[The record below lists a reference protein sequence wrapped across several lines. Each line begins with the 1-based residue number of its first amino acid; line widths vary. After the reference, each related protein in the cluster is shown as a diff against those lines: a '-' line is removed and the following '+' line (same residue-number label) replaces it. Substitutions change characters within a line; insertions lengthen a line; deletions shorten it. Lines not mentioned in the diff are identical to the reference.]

1 MGIMS
6 SLFAGVSGLNANGTA
21 LSVIGN
27 NIANMS
33 TVGFK
38 SSKATFAD
46 LISSS
51 ISGGSGSVQTGIGVA
66 LTSVQGNFSQGSLA
80 TSANV
85 LDLAIDGNGFF
96 EVKDAQGGIFY
107 SRAGAFRLDK
117 TNNVVDPSG
126 FKLQG
131 FLADTNGV
139 ITGSIGDISLPSTT
153 ASPNA
158 TALGF
163 LAANL
168 NSSTAIT
175 GVKGMLVA
183 SAAPSGLP
191 TAAGNNAFSLNLNGD
206 GAQTVTV
213 ANGLS
218 GATLATAIQNAVR
231 ALTPNDPYRAAA
243 YSGFTAAVSAGGL
256 FTFTSG
262 MAGVTDNT
270 TASAGTVVVTAPA
283 GNTLAASLGMLGK
296 LVGGAANGFTFPFTP
311 TLTTEDSFKID
322 LNDGNGVQTITLAV
336 AANADAAALAATM
349 QAAVRA
355 QATASTASAGF
366 TATAAAD
373 VFTFTSGAGGAIA
386 VTADGVDTFA
396 GKLKLVAA
404 DSPSSTTAS
413 ATTGTDFSI
422 SDPTGTSNFS
432 TSMTVYDSLGNNH
445 LLTTYFTKVGSNT
458 WNYNILANQN
468 DVVTAN
474 YNSANIDATL
484 GAVRVGAGTLTFG
497 TNGTLERE
505 SVALRFDGGTA
516 AGVAGTVAGQ
526 LQVDW
531 NGATADQ
538 LITYNFGSS
547 VITDGGTG
555 LDGTTQFG
563 SKNAVVQQTQ
573 DGYAAGS
580 LQAFSVDGNGV
591 INGRFSN
598 GQLRALAQV
607 VLARFPDPLGM
618 TRTGNNTF
626 AESGASGQP
635 ITGVPESAGLGKLK
649 SNTLELSN
657 VDLGES
663 FIDMIAAQRGF
674 QANSRVITTSDEI
687 LQELVN
693 IKR

>member
-1 MGIMS
+1 MGILS
-6 SLFAGVSGLNANGTA
+6 ALFAGVSGLNANGTA

-96 EVKDAQGGIFY
+96 VVKNAQGGTFY

-117 TNNVVDPSG
+117 NNNVVDPSG
-126 FKLQG
+126 FQLQG
-131 FLADTNGV
+131 FLADTTGA
-139 ITGSIGDISLPSTT
+139 ITGSIGNVSLPSTT
-153 ASPNA
+153 ASPQA
-158 TALGF
+158 TGLAF
-163 LAANL
+163 IAANL
-168 NSSTAIT
+168 NSSTAVT
-175 GVKGMLVA
+175 GVRGNVVGSAA
-183 SAAPSGLP
+183 SATTS
-191 TAAGNNAFSLNLNGD
+191 AAGNLSFDIDLNGD
-206 GAQTVTV
+206 GVQTVTV
-213 ANGLS
+213 AAGS
-218 GATLATAIQNAVR
+218 TGAALATAIQNAVR
-231 ALTPNDPYRAAA
+231 ALTPTDPFRAAA
-243 YSGFTAAVSAGGL
+243 YTGFTATVNAAGFFTLASGL
-256 FTFTSG
+256 S
-262 MAGVTDNT
+262 GVTDNT
-270 TASAGTVVVTAPA
+270 TASAGTVVIAA
-283 GNTLAASLGMLGK
+283 NGADTLAANLNL
-296 LVGGAANGFTFPFTP
+296 LAGA
-311 TLTTEDSFKID
+311 S
-322 LNDGNGVQTITLAV
+322 
-336 AANADAAALAATM
+336 
-349 QAAVRA
+349 
-355 QATASTASAGF
+355 
-366 TATAAAD
+366 
-373 VFTFTSGAGGAIA
+373 
-386 VTADGVDTFA
+386 
-396 GKLKLVAA
+396 
-404 DSPSSTTAS
+404 
-413 ATTGTDFSI
+413 TTGTDFDL

-432 TSMTVYDSLGNNH
+432 SSMTTYDSLGNSH

-458 WNYNILANQN
+458 WNYNVTANSN

-474 YNSANIDATL
+474 YNAANIDAQL
-484 GAVRVGAGTLTFG
+484 GITRVGAGTMTFG
-497 TNGTLERE
+497 TNGTLDRE
-505 SVALRFDGGTA
+505 SVALRFDTGTA
-516 AGVAGTVAGQ
+516 AGAVGIAPGQ
-526 LQVDW
+526 LQVDF

-538 LITYNFGSS
+538 LITYNFGTS
-547 VITDGGTG
+547 VTTEGGNG

-563 SKNAVVQQTQ
+563 SQSAVVQLSQ

-607 VLARFPDPLGM
+607 VLARFPDVLGL

-635 ITGVPESAGLGKLK
+635 VTGVPESAGLGKLK

-693 IKR
+693 LKR

>member
-1 MGIMS
+1 MGILS
-6 SLFAGVSGLNANGTA
+6 ALFAGVSGLNANGTA

-27 NIANMS
+27 NIANMQ

-96 EVKDAQGGIFY
+96 VVEDAQGGTFY

-117 TNNVVDPSG
+117 NNNVVDPSG
-126 FKLQG
+126 FQLQG
-131 FLADTNGV
+131 FLADTTGT
-139 ITGSIGDISLPSTT
+139 ITGSIGNVSLPSST
-153 ASPNA
+153 AAPRA
-158 TALGF
+158 TSLAF

-168 NSSTAIT
+168 NSATAIT
-175 GVKGMLVA
+175 GVQGNVVG
-183 SAAPSGLP
+183 SAVSATTS
-191 TAAGNNAFSLNLNGD
+191 AVGNDSFSINLNGD
-206 GAQTVTV
+206 GAQVV
-213 ANGLS
+213 AVAAGLT
-218 GATLATAIQNAVR
+218 GAALATAIQNAVR
-231 ALTPNDPYRAAA
+231 ALTPVDPFRAAA
-243 YSGFTAAVSAGGL
+243 YTGFTASVNTAG
-256 FTFTSG
+256 TFTLASG
-262 MAGVTDNT
+262 LSGATANS
-270 TASAGTVVVTAPA
+270 TASTGTVVIAA
-283 GNTLAASLGMLGK
+283 DGADTLAANLNML
-296 LVGGAANGFTFPFTP
+296 
-311 TLTTEDSFKID
+311 
-322 LNDGNGVQTITLAV
+322 
-336 AANADAAALAATM
+336 
-349 QAAVRA
+349 
-355 QATASTASAGF
+355 AG
-366 TATAAAD
+366 
-373 VFTFTSGAGGAIA
+373 TS
-386 VTADGVDTFA
+386 
-396 GKLKLVAA
+396 
-404 DSPSSTTAS
+404 
-413 ATTGTDFSI
+413 TTGTNFAL

-432 TSMTVYDSLGNNH
+432 TSMTVYDSLGNSH
-445 LLTTYFTKVGSNT
+445 LLTTYFTNVGSNS
-458 WNYNILANQN
+458 WNYNVTANSN

-474 YNSANIDATL
+474 YHSANIDATL
-484 GAVRVGAGTLTFG
+484 GIVRVGAGTLTFG
-497 TNGTLERE
+497 TNGTLDRE
-505 SVALRFDGGTA
+505 SVALHFDTGTA
-516 AGVAGTVAGQ
+516 VGAAGALPGE
-526 LQVDW
+526 LQVDF

-538 LITYNFGSS
+538 LLTYNFGTS
-547 VITDGGTG
+547 VTTEGGSG

-563 SKNAVVQQTQ
+563 SQSAVVQLTQ
-573 DGYAAGS
+573 DGYSAGS

-607 VLARFPDPLGM
+607 VLARFPDALGL

-626 AESGASGQP
+626 AESGGSGQP
-635 ITGVPESAGLGKLK
+635 VTGVPESAGLGKLK

-693 IKR
+693 LKR

>member
-1 MGIMS
+1 MGILS
-6 SLFAGVSGLNANGTA
+6 ALFAGVSGLNANGTA

-96 EVKDAQGGIFY
+96 VVKNAQGGTFY

-117 TNNVVDPSG
+117 NNNVVDPSG
-126 FKLQG
+126 FQLQG
-131 FLADTNGV
+131 FLADTTGA
-139 ITGSIGDISLPSTT
+139 ITGSIGNVSLPSTT
-153 ASPNA
+153 ASPQA
-158 TALGF
+158 TGLAF
-163 LAANL
+163 IAANL
-168 NSSTAIT
+168 NSSTAVT
-175 GVKGMLVA
+175 GVRGNVVGSAA
-183 SAAPSGLP
+183 SATTS
-191 TAAGNNAFSLNLNGD
+191 AAGNLSFDIDLNGD
-206 GAQTVTV
+206 GVQTVTV
-213 ANGLS
+213 AAGS
-218 GATLATAIQNAVR
+218 TGAALATAIQNAVR
-231 ALTPNDPYRAAA
+231 ALTPTDPFRAAA
-243 YSGFTAAVSAGGL
+243 YTGFTATVNAAGFFTLASGL
-256 FTFTSG
+256 S
-262 MAGVTDNT
+262 GVTDNT
-270 TASAGTVVVTAPA
+270 TASAGTVVIAA
-283 GNTLAASLGMLGK
+283 NGADTLAANLNL
-296 LVGGAANGFTFPFTP
+296 LAGA
-311 TLTTEDSFKID
+311 S
-322 LNDGNGVQTITLAV
+322 
-336 AANADAAALAATM
+336 
-349 QAAVRA
+349 
-355 QATASTASAGF
+355 
-366 TATAAAD
+366 
-373 VFTFTSGAGGAIA
+373 
-386 VTADGVDTFA
+386 
-396 GKLKLVAA
+396 
-404 DSPSSTTAS
+404 
-413 ATTGTDFSI
+413 TTGTDFDL

-432 TSMTVYDSLGNNH
+432 SSMTTYDSLGNSH

-458 WNYNILANQN
+458 WNYNVTANSN

-474 YNSANIDATL
+474 YNAANIDAQL
-484 GAVRVGAGTLTFG
+484 GITRVGAGTMTFG
-497 TNGTLERE
+497 TNGTLDRE
-505 SVALRFDGGTA
+505 SVALRFDTGTA
-516 AGVAGTVAGQ
+516 AGAVGIVPGQ
-526 LQVDW
+526 LQVDF

-538 LITYNFGSS
+538 LITYNFGTS
-547 VITDGGTG
+547 VTTEGGNG

-563 SKNAVVQQTQ
+563 SQSAVVQLSQ

-607 VLARFPDPLGM
+607 VLARFPDVLGL

-635 ITGVPESAGLGKLK
+635 VTGVPESAGLGKLK

-693 IKR
+693 LKR

>member
-27 NIANMS
+27 NIANMQ

-85 LDLAIDGNGFF
+85 LDMAIDGNGFF
-96 EVKDAQGGIFY
+96 IVQDAQGGTFY
-107 SRAGAFRLDK
+107 SRAGSFRLDK
-117 TNNVVDPSG
+117 DNTVVDPSG
-126 FKLQG
+126 FKLRG
-131 FLADTNGV
+131 FLADTTGT
-139 ITGSIGDISLPSTT
+139 ITGSIGDVSLPSTT
-153 ASPNA
+153 ASPNDTNLA
-158 TALGF
+158 F

-168 NSSTAIT
+168 NSSAPVS
-175 GVKGMLVA
+175 GVRGNVVG
-183 SAAPSGLP
+183 SAPSATT
-191 TAAGNNAFSLNLNGD
+191 TAGGNLSFNINLNGD
-206 GAQTVTV
+206 GAQVVTV
-213 ANGLS
+213 PAGLT
-218 GATLATAIQNAVR
+218 GAALATAIQNGVR
-231 ALTPNDPYRAAA
+231 ALTSNDPFRTSA
-243 YSGFTAAVSAGGL
+243 YTGFTASVNPGGF

-262 MAGVTDNT
+262 LAGVTNN
-270 TASAGTVVVTAPA
+270 S
-283 GNTLAASLGMLGK
+283 
-296 LVGGAANGFTFPFTP
+296 
-311 TLTTEDSFKID
+311 
-322 LNDGNGVQTITLAV
+322 
-336 AANADAAALAATM
+336 
-349 QAAVRA
+349 
-355 QATASTASAGF
+355 TAST
-366 TATAAAD
+366 
-373 VFTFTSGAGGAIA
+373 GAVA
-386 VTADGVDTFA
+386 VTANGGDTLGANLNMLA
-396 GKLKLVAA
+396 GT
-404 DSPSSTTAS
+404 S
-413 ATTGTDFSI
+413 TTGTNFSI
-422 SDPTGTSNFS
+422 ADPTGTSNFS
-432 TSMTVYDSLGNNH
+432 TSMTVYDSLGNSH
-445 LLTTYFTKVGSNT
+445 LFTTYFTKAGSNT
-458 WNYNILANQN
+458 WNYNVTANSN

-484 GAVRVGAGTLTFG
+484 GITRVGAGTLTFG
-497 TNGTLERE
+497 TDGTLDRE
-505 SVALRFDGGTA
+505 SVALRFDTGTA
-516 AGVAGTVAGQ
+516 AGTAGTVPGQ
-526 LQVDW
+526 LQVDF

-538 LITYNFGSS
+538 LITYNFGTS
-547 VITDGGTG
+547 VTTEGGNG

-563 SKNAVVQQTQ
+563 SQSAVVQLTQ

-607 VLARFPDPLGM
+607 VLARFPDPLGL

-626 AESGASGQP
+626 AESGNSGQP
-635 ITGVPESAGLGKLK
+635 VTGVPESAGLGKLK

-693 IKR
+693 LKR

>member
-1 MGIMS
+1 MGILS
-6 SLFAGVSGLNANGTA
+6 ALFAGVSGLNANGTA

-96 EVKDAQGGIFY
+96 VVKNAQGGTFY

-117 TNNVVDPSG
+117 NNNVVDPSG
-126 FKLQG
+126 FQLQG
-131 FLADTNGV
+131 FLADTTGA
-139 ITGSIGDISLPSTT
+139 ITGSIGNVSLPSTT
-153 ASPNA
+153 ASPQA
-158 TALGF
+158 TGLAF
-163 LAANL
+163 IAANL
-168 NSSTAIT
+168 NSSTAVT
-175 GVKGMLVA
+175 GVRGNVVGSAA
-183 SAAPSGLP
+183 SATTS
-191 TAAGNNAFSLNLNGD
+191 AAGNLSFDINLNGD

-213 ANGLS
+213 AAGS
-218 GATLATAIQNAVR
+218 TGAALATAIQNAVR
-231 ALTPNDPYRAAA
+231 ALTPTDPFRAAA
-243 YSGFTAAVSAGGL
+243 YTGFTAAVNAAGFFTLASGL
-256 FTFTSG
+256 
-262 MAGVTDNT
+262 AGVTDNT
-270 TASAGTVVVTAPA
+270 TAGTGAVVIAA
-283 GNTLAASLGMLGK
+283 NGADTLAA
-296 LVGGAANGFTFPFTP
+296 N
-311 TLTTEDSFKID
+311 
-322 LNDGNGVQTITLAV
+322 LNLLA
-336 AANADAAALAATM
+336 
-349 QAAVRA
+349 
-355 QATASTASAGF
+355 G
-366 TATAAAD
+366 
-373 VFTFTSGAGGAIA
+373 TS
-386 VTADGVDTFA
+386 
-396 GKLKLVAA
+396 
-404 DSPSSTTAS
+404 
-413 ATTGTDFSI
+413 TTGTDFDL
-422 SDPTGTSNFS
+422 SDPTGSSNFS
-432 TSMTVYDSLGNNH
+432 SSMTTYDSLGNSH

-458 WNYNILANQN
+458 WNYNVTANSN

-474 YNSANIDATL
+474 YNAANIDAQL
-484 GAVRVGAGTLTFG
+484 GITRVGAGTMTFG
-497 TNGTLERE
+497 TNGTLDRE
-505 SVALRFDGGTA
+505 SVALRFDTGTA
-516 AGVAGTVAGQ
+516 AGAVGIVPGQ
-526 LQVDW
+526 LQVDF

-538 LITYNFGSS
+538 LITYNFGTS
-547 VITDGGTG
+547 VTTEGGNG

-563 SKNAVVQQTQ
+563 SQSAVVQLSQ

-607 VLARFPDPLGM
+607 VLARFPDVLGL

-635 ITGVPESAGLGKLK
+635 VTGVPESAGLGKLK

-693 IKR
+693 LKR